1 MCVDTRQADPLVTII
16 DFGICTRT
24 DEPEDLGYLALL
36 VEKLFSGAKVV
47 PSLEKWLDCDDIDT
61 LTLGGLSEALREQLS
76 LDEVLPR
83 DAEEE
88 SASDEVS
95 EAASDQQS
103 LENWLASDVDES
115 ITSGEISAL
124 DQNTNE

>member
-1 MCVDTRQADPLVTII
+1 M
-16 DFGICTRT
+16 
-24 DEPEDLGYLALL
+24 ALL

-47 PSLEKWLDCDDIDT
+47 PSLEKWLDCDDIDS
-61 LTLGGLSEALREQLS
+61 LTLGGLTEALRDQLS

-83 DAEEE
+83 DAEE

-124 DQNTNE
+124 DQNSNE